1 MQIHCHTKG
10 RSAPSG
16 GGDIFISP
24 SGPSMR
30 QSGPF
35 CPFFLS
41 HFLLWSHLTFVCFLW
56 QEHVSY
62 SPKVFIGKSSVK
74 QNLIQ
79 TLSYNMY
86 LGRGMQWL
94 AYFFF
99 KWKYSDCHP
108 MQTNMYPET
117 DGILGYDYP
126 LQLKWL
132 LIIDY
137 PLHDY
142 DDYPLHDYDDYPLQ
156 WKWLPTT
163 WL

>member
-41 HFLLWSHLTFVCFLW
+41 HFLLWSHLTFFCFLW

-74 QNLIQ
+74 QNYQ
-79 TLSYNMY
+79 TLSYKCN
-86 LGRGMQWL
+86 LGEGCSDLRISCKKIPSKLEVAPPPKCGLGEWVIPLRLLRLLEHL
-94 AYFFF
+94 AVLKNENF
-99 KWKYSDCHP
+99 KIPKRWYTRPCRTDC
-108 MQTNMYPET
+108 MTET
-117 DGILGYDYP
+117 G
-126 LQLKWL
+126 
-132 LIIDY
+132 
-137 PLHDY
+137 
-142 DDYPLHDYDDYPLQ
+142 
-156 WKWLPTT
+156 
-163 WL
+163 